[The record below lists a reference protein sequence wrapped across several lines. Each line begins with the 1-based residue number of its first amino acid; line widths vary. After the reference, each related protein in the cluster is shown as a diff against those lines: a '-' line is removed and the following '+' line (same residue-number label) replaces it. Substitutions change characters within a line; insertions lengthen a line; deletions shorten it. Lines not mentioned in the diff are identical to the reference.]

1 MNCKPGD
8 LAVIVGM
15 PPQLAEAR
23 DKFVRL
29 TNEPPEILNGE
40 PIWRLTERVNFVLVG
55 NGQRNGVKFYIGES
69 VWFEQLQDKYLRPI
83 RDPGDDEADLLL
95 APLPKQDKV
104 PA

>member
-8 LAVIVGM
+8 LAVIVDM
-15 PPQLAEAR
+15 PPALAEAR
-23 DKFVRL
+23 DRFVRL

-40 PIWRLTERVNFVLVG
+40 PIWRLTERVCFVLVG

-69 VWFEQLQDKYLRPI
+69 LWFDRLQDKYLRPI
-83 RDPGDDEADLLL
+83 RDPGDDAKDEMLR
-95 APLPKQDKV
+95 PLPEEV